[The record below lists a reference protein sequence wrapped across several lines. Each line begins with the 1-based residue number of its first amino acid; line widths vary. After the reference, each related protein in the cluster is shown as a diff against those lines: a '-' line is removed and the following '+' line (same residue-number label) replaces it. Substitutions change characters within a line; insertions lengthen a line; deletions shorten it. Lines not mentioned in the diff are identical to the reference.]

1 MTLRAAILTVSDRGS
16 RGERVD
22 ESGPALADWLSAHDT
37 TVVERAIIA
46 DEQVEIEAL
55 LRRWCDDG
63 VADLVLTTGGTG
75 LSPRDVTPDA
85 TAMVLDRV
93 IPGFAEAMRAA
104 SLRKT
109 PRAVLSR
116 AVCGVRGRSLVQNL
130 PGSPGAAVENLAAI
144 WEAVPHA
151 VRKIQGDM
159 EDCAP
164 SAKAK

>member
-1 MTLRAAILTVSDRGS
+1 MAA
-16 RGERVD
+16 
-22 ESGPALADWLSAHDT
+22 
-37 TVVERAIIA
+37 
-46 DEQVEIEAL
+46 
-55 LRRWCDDG
+55 
-63 VADLVLTTGGTG
+63 LVLTTGGTG

-116 AVCGVRGRSLVQNL
+116 AVCGVRGRSLVLNL

>member
-22 ESGPALADWLSAHDT
+22 ESGPALAAWLAGHDT

-116 AVCGVRGRSLVQNL
+116 AVCGVRGRSLVLNL
-130 PGSPGAAVENLAAI
+130 PGSPGAAVENLSAI

-159 EDCAP
+159 EDCSP
-164 SAKAK
+164 SPK

>member
-1 MTLRAAILTVSDRGS
+1 MTMRAAILTASDRGS
-16 RGERVD
+16 RGERD
-22 ESGPALADWLSAHDT
+22 DQSGPALATWLAEHGAS
-37 TVVERAIIA
+37 VVAQAMLA
-46 DEQVEIEAL
+46 DEQPEIEAL
-55 LRRWCDDG
+55 LRRWCDEE

-75 LSPRDVTPDA
+75 VSPRDVTPDA

-116 AVCGVRGRSLVQNL
+116 AVCGVRGRTLVLNL
-130 PGSPGAAVENLAAI
+130 PGSPAAAVENLAAI

-151 VRKIQGDM
+151 VSKIQGDS

-164 SAKAK
+164 SAKK

>member
-22 ESGPALADWLSAHDT
+22 ESGPALATWLAGHDS

-116 AVCGVRGRSLVQNL
+116 AVCGVRGRSLVLNL
-130 PGSPGAAVENLAAI
+130 PGSPGAAVENLSAI

-164 SAKAK
+164 SAK

>member
-75 LSPRDVTPDA
+75 LMQRGPHLYQLGSAPR
-85 TAMVLDRV
+85 
-93 IPGFAEAMRAA
+93 
-104 SLRKT
+104 
-109 PRAVLSR
+109 
-116 AVCGVRGRSLVQNL
+116 L
-130 PGSPGAAVENLAAI
+130 PEN
-144 WEAVPHA
+144 
-151 VRKIQGDM
+151 G
-159 EDCAP
+159 
-164 SAKAK
+164 